1 MLYASSTTPLSFIC
15 KFWNGPETKGIFYSL
30 LVFYRSLLFNF
41 NWLFAFHLWAQTI
54 LWMTDSCGCQLA
66 FSILIFKMSYSI
78 SFMKPSKLFVFTWSY
93 STVLTCSRHEMFVP
107 GTEIS
112 LIWKKEI
119 EILGDCIHRN
129 SLLYVLSLYLSTD
142 KECLVHCEW
151 DETFSQSYAAWKLVL
166 HTFLINAAGSH

>member
-119 EILGDCIHRN
+119 EILGVVCIETLCSTCCHCIC
-129 SLLYVLSLYLSTD
+129 LLTKSAWSTVSET
-142 KECLVHCEW
+142 KPLVKAM
-151 DETFSQSYAAWKLVL
+151 QL
-166 HTFLINAAGSH
+166 GS